1 MGKPKKLQTST
12 TLNGDV
18 LPTAILGKPKK
29 LQMSTTRRS
38 SWELQKGVKL
48 IEPVLLYGSGLTAKQ
63 IDEVDHATKGQIAA
77 IYHGANLARIDLSDI
92 SQANDF
98 DTTEVGREIAD
109 CLAANPNAVLVS
121 MVAKSDDGINSS
133 RQALCSAIANGTLR
147 SICFEPPTQKDGAVE
162 IKANGKLVLNGW
174 TVAGTMQKVDLV
186 IHPNDC
192 FDKSRHVGDH
202 GHPTSSA
209 TMHVVKV
216 HA

>member
-1 MGKPKKLQTST
+1 MGKPKKSQ
-12 TLNGDV
+12 V
-18 LPTAILGKPKK
+18 
-29 LQMSTTRRS
+29 STTRRS
-38 SWELQKGVKL
+38 SWELRRGDKL
-48 IEPVLLYGSGLTAKQ
+48 IKLVLIHGESLTPKQVGMINHAAK
-63 IDEVDHATKGQIAA
+63 DQIAA
-77 IYHGANLARIDLSDI
+77 ICHGANLARIDLSDT

-109 CLAANPNAVLVS
+109 CLATNPNAVLVA

-147 SICFEPPTQKDGAVE
+147 SICFESPDQEDGAVE

>member
-1 MGKPKKLQTST
+1 MGKPKKS
-12 TLNGDV
+12 
-18 LPTAILGKPKK
+18 
-29 LQMSTTRRS
+29 QMSTTRRS

-48 IEPVLLYGSGLTAKQ
+48 IKPVLLYGSGLTTKQ
-63 IDEVDHATKGQIAA
+63 IGEVDHATKGQIAA
-77 IYHGANLARIDLSDI
+77 VCNENSLEHIDMTDI
-92 SQANDF
+92 SQASDL
-98 DTTEVGREIAD
+98 DVVEIGREIQD
-109 CLAANPNAVLVS
+109 CLVANPGTILVA
-121 MVAKSDDGINSS
+121 MVAKSDNGINSS
-133 RQALCSAIANGTLR
+133 REALCSAIANGTLR
-147 SICFEPPTQKDGAVE
+147 SICFESPDQEDGAVE

>member
-1 MGKPKKLQTST
+1 MGKPKKSQ
-12 TLNGDV
+12 V
-18 LPTAILGKPKK
+18 
-29 LQMSTTRRS
+29 STTRRS

-48 IEPVLLYGSGLTAKQ
+48 IKPVLLYGSGLTTKQ
-63 IDEVDHATKGQIAA
+63 IGEVDHATKGQIAA
-77 IYHGANLARIDLSDI
+77 VCNENSLERIDMTDI
-92 SQANDF
+92 SQARDL
-98 DTTEVGREIAD
+98 DVVEIGREIQD
-109 CLAANPNAVLVS
+109 CLVANPGTILVA
-121 MVAKSDDGINSS
+121 MVAKSDNGINSS
-133 RQALCSAIANGTLR
+133 REALCSAIANGTLR
-147 SICFEPPTQKDGAVE
+147 SICFESPDQEDGAVE